1 MALKYSANKLQ
12 LLVPTAKRHTQ
23 AKFTQDNISVRPSNV
38 DNVVKA
44 IYEDLEDISASLGV
58 TQSFVSLTDTPSEYT
73 DVGNMLIGVT
83 GTENGIEFK
92 DWAIS
97 ASTLYPSG
105 TSGDLGKEGNA
116 IEKIFFGNSG
126 NIDYQQDLS
135 ILSAGVQTAV
145 FKQTTGY
152 LGLGVNDPLEPI
164 HSSNGIVIGNAVQS
178 TPGTIRYF
186 EGDFKGYDGIDWKSF
201 TILPEE
207 YFNTLVDDSDDIT
220 EGSTNLFLTTNE
232 QTKLSNISI
241 TQPVDLDTL
250 ESDVTANNAKVSNA
264 NHSGDMSGST
274 TLTAQPEL
282 ITNKTSVSATALD
295 SLLISDQ
302 SDLNNL
308 KKITVQSI
316 LDLTPTPDWGNI
328 GGTLSAQTDLQNAL
342 NAKENSITAG
352 TTSQYYRGDKTFQT
366 LDKTAVGLGN
376 VDNTS
381 DLNKPI
387 STATQTALDLITDV
401 NWLGDYNNGYTYAV
415 GDGVMFN
422 GASFRMI
429 AAIGAAGYTP
439 SAYPANWLQITEYYN
454 IIQDTTPQ
462 LGGNL
467 DLNGNDING
476 TGNVDVTGNV
486 IADVVQLRGGTGTQG
501 EISWSADEET
511 IKLIMDGTTLY
522 MGQDTFVHVRNNTA
536 SIITKGTAVYAT
548 GTLGASGRITIAPMI
563 ADGTIAGRLFI
574 GLAAEDIAIGADG
587 QVCSYGKI
595 RGINTTAYND
605 GDVLWIS
612 PTVAGQLTATE
623 PTAPNLKIATAF
635 VIHDATNGTLMVRA
649 EQGTDLHSD
658 QRVQVSGLTD
668 GDVLTWSNANQR
680 WENEAPTSENIYTNN
695 GTTGSNR
702 TVTITDV
709 LNFNGGKFALNS
721 TTAGFLMPRV
731 TTLQMNGIATPSTN
745 ELVFNTDLNGI
756 YRYNGSSWVAL
767 SSGYGIIGVY
777 SGSGSGAQTFFADLQ
792 SALETCKASG
802 GYFTVKL
809 YSNITITSA
818 IEIFNTGSGVG
829 RAYAYRQI
837 TIDFN
842 GFSLTN
848 SQANATHCLHIEP
861 TKTPG
866 GYQEIR
872 LINGNI
878 FRLNNTSSGYG
889 IIMENGGLGSL
900 QMSKMFVHAQNGA
913 TLILDV
919 NPNTI
924 NDLGWSTLS
933 NETAYALISNN
944 VSTQHTIENF
954 KAISSGSVQTI
965 DVNSAWLNN
974 FRVQNTSS
982 GIALNF
988 GFNANTNNTASNF
1001 IAISNSGTAVQVNS
1015 ASRVTGFKAFST
1027 TGRAIRSTASTV
1039 IDNFYAVTGNNIALS
1054 YNPGNSIGSV
1064 TNGKC
1069 INNSTSEC
1077 VGLYNFGYAHNIEA
1091 INLGSGLGL
1100 FWGSN
1105 QASRPAEISKCKGI
1119 STGGIGGQ
1127 MEAIAAGY
1135 ATADDCE
1142 FVSRLNSSSGHAL
1155 QVIGSQP
1162 KLLTKCN
1169 LRVTNSG
1176 ANAIYATS
1184 AVTVNSRYCTHNDV
1198 ASTPINANVTIVSSG
1213 IIS

>member
-1 MALKYSANKLQ
+1 MAGIKIHQYPLERTSIGDEDYYDIDYWTGSGYQSAKIKGSTLKNVLGANYIDI
-12 LLVPTAKRHTQ
+12 TT
-23 AKFTQDNISVRPSNV
+23 FISG
-38 DNVVKA
+38 
-44 IYEDLEDISASLGV
+44 YE
-58 TQSFVSLTDTPSEYT
+58 LTDK
-73 DVGNMLIGVT
+73 DAGKLI
-83 GTENGIEFK
+83 
-92 DWAIS
+92 
-97 ASTLYPSG
+97 
-105 TSGDLGKEGNA
+105 
-116 IEKIFFGNSG
+116 
-126 NIDYQQDLS
+126 
-135 ILSAGVQTAV
+135 
-145 FKQTTGY
+145 
-152 LGLGVNDPLEPI
+152 
-164 HSSNGIVIGNAVQS
+164 
-178 TPGTIRYF
+178 
-186 EGDFKGYDGIDWKSF
+186 
-201 TILPEE
+201 
-207 YFNTLVDDSDDIT
+207 
-220 EGSTNLFLTTNE
+220 TN
-232 QTKLSNISI
+232 
-241 TQPVDLDTL
+241 
-250 ESDVTANNAKVSNA
+250 SNA
-264 NHSGDMSGST
+264 NVRTLVITSGLALPNNMITVKGRIAIQPETGVNITLPNGSTITEPSQFTCVADEVYILHKSAFSGDDYI
-274 TLTAQPEL
+274 LV
-282 ITNKTSVSATALD
+282 SV
-295 SLLISDQ
+295 
-302 SDLNNL
+302 
-308 KKITVQSI
+308 KKSE
-316 LDLTPTPDWGNI
+316 NI
-328 GGTLSAQTDLQNAL
+328 GTNDLIITDTIRELQVATDGTFQIVTNDANNSAVFRVGENSNERFSEIEFNTVIFDLLSKFQNP
-342 NAKENSITAG
+342 SITAG
-352 TTSQYYRGDKTFQT
+352 VIVEVNPNEFKFIVLPDTS
-366 LDKTAVGLGN
+366 
-376 VDNTS
+376 NTS
-381 DLNKPI
+381 VYHGLINADANKTIIEKSNAGKLTLNSSLSINTFEDLRVTKKG
-387 STATQTALDLITDV
+387 L
-401 NWLGDYNNGYTYAV
+401 
-415 GDGVMFN
+415 
-422 GASFRMI
+422 
-429 AAIGAAGYTP
+429 
-439 SAYPANWLQITEYYN
+439 EY
-454 IIQDTTPQ
+454 
-462 LGGNL
+462 
-467 DLNGNDING
+467 
-476 TGNVDVTGNV
+476 
-486 IADVVQLRGGTGTQG
+486 
-501 EISWSADEET
+501 SAD
-511 IKLIMDGTTLY
+511 Y
-522 MGQDTFVHVRNNTA
+522 SANFSVR
-536 SIITKGTAVYAT
+536 SLVDKGYV
-548 GTLGASGRITIAPMI
+548 
-563 ADGTIAGRLFI
+563 D
-574 GLAAEDIAIGADG
+574 
-587 QVCSYGKI
+587 
-595 RGINTTAYND
+595 
-605 GDVLWIS
+605 
-612 PTVAGQLTATE
+612 
-623 PTAPNLKIATAF
+623 
-635 VIHDATNGTLMVRA
+635 
-649 EQGTDLHSD
+649 
-658 QRVQVSGLTD
+658 
-668 GDVLTWSNANQR
+668 SN
-680 WENEAPTSENIYTNN
+680 SLYTNN

-1105 QASRPAEISKCKGI
+1105 QASRPAEISKCKGV

-1155 QVIGSQP
+1155 QIIGSQP

-1176 ANAIYATS
+1176 ANAINATS